1 MASLNKE
8 KLLLA
13 IKTGKFG
20 EENKKLLKLKSN
32 GKSNNRKN

>member
-20 EENKKLLKLKSN
+20 EDNKKLLKLQTN
-32 GKSNNRKN
+32 GKPDNRKN